1 MGEDQVLEA
10 RQQVDFDKH
19 PSGIVPVI
27 QNIVSTVNLYC
38 KLDLQTIAQKAR
50 NSEYNPNRF
59 AAVMM
64 RIKEPKTTALIFA
77 SGKMVCTGAKTMQQ
91 SKLAAR
97 KYARIIQKLGFPA
110 KFKNFK
116 IQNIMG
122 SCDVNFSIRL
132 ESFQISS
139 HGIFSTYEPE
149 LFPGLI
155 YRMKKAKIVILV
167 FSSGKIVIAGA
178 KVEDEIY
185 AAFEIFFP
193 VLTQY
198 KRVQR

>member
-1 MGEDQVLEA
+1 MGDDQVLEA
-10 RQQVDFDKH
+10 SQQVDFDNY
-19 PSGIVPVI
+19 PSGIVPII
-27 QNIVSTVNLYC
+27 QNIVSTVNLDC
-38 KLDLQTIAQKAR
+38 KLDLQAIAQKAR
-50 NSEYNPNRF
+50 NSEYNPKRF

-77 SGKMVCTGAKTMQQ
+77 SGKMVCTGAKTKQQ

-110 KFKNFK
+110 KFKNFQ
-116 IQNIMG
+116 IQNIVG

-139 HGIFSTYEPE
+139 HGVFSTYEPE

-155 YRMKKAKIVILV
+155 YRMKKPKIVILV
-167 FSSGKIVIAGA
+167 FSTGKIVIAGA

-185 AAFEIFFP
+185 EAFENFFP